1 MELQTAFS
9 PYPETGER
17 THICIRRSGE
27 TESRTEPVLTE
38 HSLTIAANG
47 KTLSSLICLPQHLPE
62 LVMGHLLTQGY
73 IQTSEAVQS
82 LHISPDGQI
91 AQVTFR
97 PQTAPMTAVSP
108 IPWKADWV
116 FALADRFSE
125 GMPLHGAT
133 FATHSCFLARKDQI
147 LFGCE
152 DIGRHNALDKA
163 VGYALLNHID
173 LTECMLY
180 SSGRMPTDMV
190 SKAIRAKIPV
200 LISKGSP
207 TAPAV
212 DLAKQYGLTLI
223 CAARQDRMKQ
233 FGGIPPM

>member
-1 MELQTAFS
+1 MDLQNAFS
-9 PYPETGER
+9 SCPETFDR
-17 THICIRRSGE
+17 AHICIRRSGE
-27 TESRTEPVLTE
+27 TESRTEPVLAE
-38 HSLTIAANG
+38 HSLIVVANG
-47 KTLSSLICLPQHLPE
+47 KVLASLICLPRYLPE

-73 IQTSEAVQS
+73 IHTSADVQS
-82 LHISPDGQI
+82 LHISPDGQT
-91 AQVTFR
+91 AKVTICQ
-97 PQTAPMTAVSP
+97 QTAPMTAVSP
-108 IPWKADWV
+108 IPWNTDWV
-116 FALADRFSE
+116 FALADRFAR
-125 GMPLHGAT
+125 GMPLHEMT
-133 FATHSCFLARKDQI
+133 FATHSCFLAREDQI

-163 VGYALLNHID
+163 VGYALLQGID

-200 LISKGSP
+200 LVSKGSP
-207 TAPAV
+207 TGPAV

-233 FGGIPPM
+233 FSGTKPE